1 MVFRYVGNKT
11 FDFSSKKKDFLPKN
25 DQIWSEIGI
34 SVHCWLIWC
43 PVALTLFNIGEAYFL
58 PIGSIWQ
65 SKGEGSK
72 IIDDDKK
79 ESIWLNDLMLYF
91 KNCHNING

>member
-1 MVFRYVGNKT
+1 MGQLWDNIETTLGPHCGYL
-11 FDFSSKKKDFLPKN
+11 FD
-25 DQIWSEIGI
+25 
-34 SVHCWLIWC
+34 
-43 PVALTLFNIGEAYFL
+43 IGEAYFL

-79 ESIWLNDLMLYF
+79 EKIWLNDLMLYF

>member
-1 MVFRYVGNKT
+1 MGQLWDNIETTLGLWDGDY
-11 FDFSSKKKDFLPKN
+11 
-25 DQIWSEIGI
+25 
-34 SVHCWLIWC
+34 
-43 PVALTLFNIGEAYFL
+43 LFNIGEAYFL

-79 ESIWLNDLMLYF
+79 E
-91 KNCHNING
+91 